1 MKRPRDSNYYELLE
15 IPQDASLQQI
25 RTAYFLAQ
33 KTFKEKSM
41 GTLPLFDDEERKWIW
56 GKIEEAYPVLSDFE
70 RRKNY
75 DLFLAKGG
83 ISFDPPSATAGGE
96 ESAPLSIP
104 EEVSGLFLKT
114 LREKRG
120 VTLENVVSQTRI
132 AINHLIAIEEDR
144 FKNFPPEVYLKS
156 YLNEYSRY
164 LRLDPKKITE
174 GYLKHYRSR
183 QNPKK

>member
-25 RTAYFLAQ
+25 RTAYFLAE
-33 KTFKEKSM
+33 KTYREKSL
-41 GTLPLFDDEERKWIW
+41 GTLSLFDDEERKWIW
-56 GKIEEAYPVLSDFE
+56 GKIEEAYQVLSDFE
-70 RRKNY
+70 KRKRY
-75 DLFLAKGG
+75 DLFIMQGG
-83 ISFDPPSATAGGE
+83 ISFDLWSATDSKE

-104 EEVSGLFLKT
+104 EEVSGLFLKN

-156 YLNEYSRY
+156 YLNEYSKY
-164 LRLDPKKITE
+164 LKLDPKTVTE
-174 GYLKHYRSR
+174 GYLKYYRSR
-183 QNPKK
+183 QNKKK